1 MPKKY
6 WYVILTYVLA
16 QLSGIIVGPIVKVL
30 NIDLLNASVA
40 WSIISFVLALIIILY
55 LLRDEIRQVCKR
67 GATNIG
73 TVLLWSLL
81 GIFIAY
87 FAQITMIIIETF
99 VLGIKPG

>member
-40 WSIISFVLALIIILY
+40 WSIISFVLALIIIMY
-55 LLRDEIRQVCKR
+55 L
-67 GATNIG
+67 
-73 TVLLWSLL
+73 
-81 GIFIAY
+81 
-87 FAQITMIIIETF
+87 
-99 VLGIKPG
+99 